1 MPLSAKPTSEAVLEP
16 EPHGTAS
23 SQYVIPPAKKAHR
36 MLVRLHEPST
46 SSAIQET
53 DGLTGG
59 MTHRDASTQ
68 GKYTF
73 MEYHISAVSDSLH
86 CPLLHDQ
93 ATQCPEQHLVHTELL
108 RNDRLCL
115 LYTGLSV
122 DAFEALS
129 DDLKEGCSISQLHPK
144 DQLLMTLM
152 ELRLNLLQADIAER
166 FRVPQSVVSRIIS
179 QWLDFMEE
187 KMRCYVPWLPSETI
201 QATMPQSFKE
211 HYPLTTCVIDF
222 SETPLQK
229 AHNLDSGAYGGRC
242 SDKFITTNSGFL
254 EYLRPGDEVMA
265 DRGVVIQ
272 DLLFERQV
280 KLVLPA
286 FTRRGL
292 PLSEEDTTNTRP
304 ITNVRVHVD
313 RVIRSLKNYR
323 IVSQTVPI
331 NLAPKFD
338 KILRVCPGLCNLR
351 GDIIQEDK

>member
-1 MPLSAKPTSEAVLEP
+1 
-16 EPHGTAS
+16 
-23 SQYVIPPAKKAHR
+23 
-36 MLVRLHEPST
+36 
-46 SSAIQET
+46 
-53 DGLTGG
+53 

-73 MEYHISAVSDSLH
+73 MEDHIYAVSDSLH

-166 FRVPQSVVSRIIS
+166 FRVSQSVVSRIIS

-187 KMRCYVPWLPSETI
+187 KMMCYVPWLPRKTI

-229 AHNLDSGAYGGRC
+229 AHNLDSRGESYSHYYGHNTIKFLIAISQCGLIMFISPQYGGRC

-265 DRGVVIQ
+265 DRGVAIQ
-272 DLLFERQV
+272 ERQV

-292 PLSEEDTTNTRP
+292 PLSEEDTTNMRR

-338 KILRVCPGLCNLR
+338 KILRVCAGLCNLR